1 MTNFLDETRLMS
13 FTPGER
19 GDASS
24 GGQPGPRG
32 EKGDKGERGFDGVRG
47 PPGCLPLLT
56 INLALFSRS

>member
-1 MTNFLDETRLMS
+1 MS

-24 GGQPGPRG
+24 GGLPGPHG

-47 PPGCLPLLT
+47 PPGCSPLIET
-56 INLALFSRS
+56 INLLYSYNHTLSRY